1 MRIEV
6 TVLVVVGAA
15 EHEACLHLF
24 LDYVGGIGHVVWM
37 RAQVC
42 CPAIVVRQFVRFRCD
57 KSWVV
62 GQIAAL
68 LDDGVPDAFEL
79 FLVTLVGQTFL
90 AKVD

>member
-6 TVLVVVGAA
+6 TMLVLVGAA
-15 EHEACLHLF
+15 EHETCFHILPH
-24 LDYVGGIGHVVWM
+24 YMGGFGHVVWM

-42 CPAIVVRQFVRFRCD
+42 CPTIVASHFVRFCCN

-68 LDDGVPDAFEL
+68 LEDGISDPFEL
-79 FLVTLVGQTFL
+79 FLITLVG
-90 AKVD
+90 

>member
-1 MRIEV
+1 MRLEV
-6 TVLVVVGAA
+6 TMLVLVGAA
-15 EHEACLHLF
+15 EHETCLHLF

-42 CPAIVVRQFVRFRCD
+42 CPAIVVRHFVRFRCD

-68 LDDGVPDAFEL
+68 LDDGVPDPFEL
-79 FLVTLVGQTFL
+79 FLITLVG
-90 AKVD
+90 